1 MIERFNRRRRRRSA
15 GRIGLAALLLV
26 GIPGCSEPPP
36 AAPATEQ
43 ARPARILEIGT
54 DAAASTQR
62 FPGRVRAA
70 ERADLSFGVAGRLV
84 ELPVKEGDRV
94 AAGALIARLEP
105 ANFQSRLAAAEAEH
119 EKARLDYERVN
130 RVWEQSRAVARQE
143 VDQKRAAYE
152 VARSNLAAA
161 RKELADARL
170 TAPFEGV
177 IVHRHVQNF
186 RSVQANEPI
195 VSLQNPRELEV
206 VIHVPE
212 RIVRAGAR
220 GGAGFATFDDLPE
233 RRFAVQM
240 KAFAAEADPQTQT
253 YEVILALER
262 PDDVTILPGM
272 SATVVPG
279 GAGTDPSTGEVLVPI
294 SAVAPGPAGEPRV
307 WVVDPE
313 SSRVAPRDVV
323 TGPVRDDRVV
333 VSRGLAP
340 GDRIVT
346 TGVGALRDGML
357 VRPL

>member
-1 MIERFNRRRRRRSA
+1 MMRRIATGSDRF
-15 GRIGLAALLLV
+15 RIGLAALALAALQ
-26 GIPGCSEPPP
+26 GCSDAMPPTP
-36 AAPATEQ
+36 TIEA
-43 ARPARILEIGT
+43 ARPARILEIGSDT
-54 DAAASTQR
+54 ADSSLR

-94 AAGALIARLEP
+94 AEGALIARLEP
-105 ANFQSRLAAAEAEH
+105 ANFQARLAAAEAEF

-143 VDQKRAAYE
+143 VDQKRTALE

-170 TAPFEGV
+170 TAPFAGV

-212 RIVRAGAR
+212 RVVRAGAR
-220 GGAGFATFDDLPE
+220 GGGGFATFDDLPE

-272 SATVVPG
+272 SATVFPG
-279 GAGTDPSTGEVLVPI
+279 GSAADASAGEVMIPLA
-294 SAVAPGPAGEPRV
+294 AVAPGPAGEARV
-307 WVVDPE
+307 WVVDP
-313 SSRVAPRDVV
+313 STSRVSLREVE
-323 TGPVRDDRVV
+323 TGPVREERIVV
-333 VSRGLAP
+333 TRGLVP
-340 GDRIVT
+340 GERIVT
-346 TGVGALRDGML
+346 TGVGALRDGMP